1 MPPKNYSEIFT
12 YEWSDEGSGDGSGD
26 GSYEDCQEGEDCTVP
41 IGAVVE

>member
-1 MPPKNYSEIFT
+1 MHSVHNPGIG
-12 YEWSDEGSGDGSGD
+12 DEGSGDGSGD